1 MAQQPREQRPGQ
13 GVFFVNIAKQGAQ
26 PDYQGTLTL
35 DQDYR
40 AGEQIK
46 IAGWKKP
53 TPKNHLISISISK
66 PYNQQEYPK
75 PVVQDDNEV
84 PF

>member
-13 GVFFVNIAKQGAQ
+13 GVLFINIKKQGAQ

-46 IAGWKKP
+46 ISGWKKD
-53 TPKNHLISISISK
+53 TKLNHLISLSVNNYKRDMEDK
-66 PYNQQEYPK
+66 PAVK
-75 PVVQDDNEV
+75 DDNEV

>member
-13 GVFFVNIAKQGAQ
+13 GVLFINIAKQGAQ
-26 PDYQGTLTL
+26 PDYKGTLTL

-40 AGEQIK
+40 AGEQIQ
-46 IAGWKKP
+46 ISGWKKD
-53 TPKNHLISISISK
+53 TKLNHLISLSVNNYK
-66 PYNQQEYPK
+66 KEQYPK
-75 PVVQDDNEV
+75 PVVKDDNEV